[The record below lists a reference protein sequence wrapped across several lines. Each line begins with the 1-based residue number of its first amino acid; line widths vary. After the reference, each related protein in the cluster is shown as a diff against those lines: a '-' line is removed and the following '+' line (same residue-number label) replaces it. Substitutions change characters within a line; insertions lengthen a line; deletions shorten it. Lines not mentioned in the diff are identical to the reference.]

1 MVARMSSRRSGPRG
15 IGARKHVEKTLVPKQ
30 IFLAGPGRRLGRLG
44 GFGAYRFFTVKADKP
59 NYILGTVE
67 RGNLVVQV
75 GATGTLAA
83 VTTVQVGTQ
92 VSGTISE
99 LHADFNSE
107 VKQGQLL
114 AKLDQAMLRAQV
126 EQQEANVRTAEATL
140 NDTSASIATNRANL
154 EKAKVEVLDK
164 QRKLKRSQELFDSE
178 LDPARRSRYGPGRC

>member
-1 MVARMSSRRSGPRG
+1 MSRKPWYRSKYFWLALVVA
-15 IGARKHVEKTLVPKQ
+15 
-30 IFLAGPGRRLGRLG
+30 LAAG

-67 RGNLVVQV
+67 RGDIVVQV

-92 VSGTISE
+92 VSGTIAE

-140 NDTSASIATNRANL
+140 NDTSANIATNRPMW
-154 EKAKVEVLDK
+154 K
-164 QRKLKRSQELFDSE
+164 RLKSMCSTN
-178 LDPARRSRYGPGRC
+178 SGR

>member
-1 MVARMSSRRSGPRG
+1 MSRKPWYRSKYFWLALVVA
-15 IGARKHVEKTLVPKQ
+15 
-30 IFLAGPGRRLGRLG
+30 LAAG

-67 RGNLVVQV
+67 RGDIVVQV

-92 VSGTISE
+92 VSGAIAE

-114 AKLDQAMLRAQV
+114 AKLDQAHACGLRSSSRRPMSARLKPRLTIRFANIAKHKK
-126 EQQEANVRTAEATL
+126 ANV
-140 NDTSASIATNRANL
+140 

-164 QRKLKRSQELFDSE
+164 QRKMKRVQELFNSE
-178 LDPARRSRYGPGRC
+178 LVSARRSRYRPGRRGSRPCYPESD